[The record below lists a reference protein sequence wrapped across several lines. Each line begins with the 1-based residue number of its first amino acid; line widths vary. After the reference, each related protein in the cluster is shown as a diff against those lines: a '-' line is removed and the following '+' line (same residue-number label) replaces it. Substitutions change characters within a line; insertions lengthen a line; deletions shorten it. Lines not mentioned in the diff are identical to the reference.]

1 MSNDGTPDTQ
11 ADNAKR
17 EDAEYT
23 KMIKE
28 QLDKVDGLFE
38 IRMITPDNSAFRR
51 TDGGFLS
58 LGYEGKEYS
67 RVAVY
72 RAFPFTSPLRYISIR
87 DITPKCEEIGMIRDL
102 AEWPAE
108 TRAMI
113 EEQLNLRYFTPKI
126 LRITDIK
133 EEYGFA
139 YWNVKTDR
147 GDMRFTTS
155 IWNPIIRIGD
165 RKLLVND
172 LDSNRYEIDDINE
185 LSRKETK
192 MIDLFL

>member
-1 MSNDGTPDTQ
+1 MSNEGTADIQ
-11 ADNAKR
+11 ADGIR
-17 EDAEYT
+17 HEDAEYNRLM
-23 KMIKE
+23 KD
-28 QLDKVDGLFE
+28 QLDKVDSLFE
-38 IRMITPDNSAFRR
+38 IRLLTPDNSAF
-51 TDGGFLS
+51 TKTAGGFLS
-58 LGYEGKEYS
+58 LKYGEKEYS

-72 RAFPFTSPLRYISIR
+72 RAFPFTAPLRYISIR

-102 AEWPAE
+102 AEWPE
-108 TRAMI
+108 EVRTI
-113 EEQLNLRYFTPKI
+113 LEEQLSLRYFTPKI
-126 LRITDIK
+126 LEITDIK

-139 YWNVKTDR
+139 YWDVKTDR

-155 IWNPIIRIGD
+155 IWNPIFRIGD

-172 LDSNRYEIDDINE
+172 LDSNRYEIEDLNR